1 MNQSTVKYY
10 ATGYSGNNTLIVDGC
25 VYSHLETGDNGY
37 MRLITCN
44 SKDKTMYI
52 KEKKGNKANWEDID
66 FRQFRKGTIVDPLK
80 RGPRWEG
87 DTINQ
92 QPFGFGSYYN
102 EKGKLIYTGFMYNDM
117 KVCFGNLI
125 YPASGIVEYSGT
137 FYKNHRYGYGVS
149 YSRKNKVTYE
159 GEWFDD
165 KPIDSLSVS
174 FDNSNI
180 DGSQFNFSVKE
191 IIIGNKISKR
201 ATAFTLIGFSHLTK
215 LKIGNE
221 CFSDVTDFQILFCDE
236 LQVIEIGEKSFVC
249 NYIVP
254 RSDNGKFVMIIT

>member
-66 FRQFRKGTIVDPLK
+66 FRQFRKGTIIDPLK

-92 QPFGFGSYYN
+92 KPFGFGSYYN
-102 EKGKLIYTGFMYNDM
+102 EKGKLIYIGFMYNDM

-236 LQVIEIGEKSFVC
+236 LRVIEIGEKSFVC

-254 RSDNGKFVMIIT
+254 RSDDGKFLIIIT